1 MAARPPLIIDGD
13 LCGRSFVFF
22 AGPFFPAIAV
32 LLIVGWRLHRSDDP
46 GNAQRFLLACT
57 RRFGKNGLTG
67 SSQMVTPARPSV
79 N

>member
-57 RRFGKNGLTG
+57 RRFGKNG
-67 SSQMVTPARPSV
+67 SQGRLKW
-79 N
+79 